1 MIRSENVIHKAITY
15 NSIYVKCHSIY
26 VSGLGLMGWSP
37 VSFGITLGEKQED
50 TQALISKIMIRVCQ
64 IIHHTVAPY
73 VIYYFLR

>member
-1 MIRSENVIHKAITY
+1 MAFMSSVFKTL
-15 NSIYVKCHSIY
+15 HSKY

-73 VIYYFLR
+73 VIY